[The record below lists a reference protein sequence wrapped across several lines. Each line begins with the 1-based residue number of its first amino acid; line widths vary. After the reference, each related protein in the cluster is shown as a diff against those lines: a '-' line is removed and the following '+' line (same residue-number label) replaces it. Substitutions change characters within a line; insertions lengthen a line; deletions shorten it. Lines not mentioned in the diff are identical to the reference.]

1 MMGFGTFLN
10 VYATQ
15 PLLPQ
20 FRQLFHASELLVS
33 LTVSA
38 TVLAVALG
46 APLIGSLADSIG
58 RKRVIVAAMFGLAFP
73 TFLAATSTTLTQ
85 LILWRFVQGLFVPGI
100 IAVAMAYISEESPGH
115 LVGSTMATYVSGTVV
130 GGFCGR
136 FLSGLLA
143 PHGGWQAAFIALG
156 ILTMAC
162 AVLTLWLLPRSTKF
176 VRHASARASFRRW

>member
-15 PLLPQ
+15 PLLPE

-46 APLIGSLADSIG
+46 APIIGALADSIG
-58 RKRVIVAAMFGLAFP
+58 RKRVIVTAMFGLALP
-73 TFLAATSTTLTQ
+73 TFLAVTSTTLMQ
-85 LILWRFVQGLFVPGI
+85 LIFWRFMQGLFVPGI
-100 IAVAMAYISEESPGH
+100 IAVAMAYISEESPRH
-115 LVGSTMATYVSGTVV
+115 LVASTMATYVSGTVL

-136 FLSGLLA
+136 FLSGIMA
-143 PHGGWQAAFIALG
+143 SHGGWPGDAGAADGHDGAGNSRGKALA
-156 ILTMAC
+156 L
-162 AVLTLWLLPRSTKF
+162 R
-176 VRHASARASFRRW
+176 ARA